1 MVVFS
6 VADTGI
12 GIAPEDQARIF
23 LEFSQVENPL
33 QKKFKGTGL
42 GLALSRKLAELLGGT
57 ITLDSAVGRGSTF
70 SLSVPLLY
78 RGLTPA
84 QDLVPMD
91 MEELD
96 PRKVPVLVVEDS
108 AESLHLYER
117 LLRGSPFQIVPARTL
132 QEAEQRRVAT
142 SPRAI
147 LLDIQLQSEDTWR
160 YLARLKETTDT
171 RAVPVVV
178 ITNVDDHPK
187 AAALGADAYGTKP
200 AERTWLVGILRE
212 LTGSFVARA
221 AVIDDDEAPRYALRS
236 LLAQLE
242 VAVTESSD
250 PMEGLRRLQE
260 SVPDVLFLD
269 LVMPGLSGLQ
279 VLDAVRADP
288 RLRHLPVVVVT
299 SKVLTSDEH
308 DTLARLGAS
317 VLSKDILGR
326 DSALGEIRQALAR
339 AGAPTPVTAGA
350 AEGHS

>member
-1 MVVFS
+1 
-6 VADTGI
+6 
-12 GIAPEDQARIF
+12 
-23 LEFSQVENPL
+23 
-33 QKKFKGTGL
+33 
-42 GLALSRKLAELLGGT
+42 
-57 ITLDSAVGRGSTF
+57 
-70 SLSVPLLY
+70 VPLLY